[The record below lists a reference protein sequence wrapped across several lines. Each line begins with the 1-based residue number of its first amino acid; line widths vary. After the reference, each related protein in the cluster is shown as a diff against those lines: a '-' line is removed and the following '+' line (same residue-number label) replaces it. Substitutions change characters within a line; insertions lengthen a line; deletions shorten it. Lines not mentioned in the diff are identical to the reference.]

1 MSLVNAVVCKYCQ
14 KEFRRESTLLAHI
27 CEAKRRHQ
35 QRDETGVQFGYRAY
49 IQFYETTQGSAKLK
63 TYEDF
68 AASPYYL
75 AFVRY
80 GRYLVSIRVINSTSF
95 TAWLLKNN
103 KKLDYWCSD
112 KLYEEWLLDYLRRE
126 NAEDALERGL
136 EEMRNYAESFRE
148 VDGSC
153 DFDFSD
159 YFRRGNSNR
168 ICQHIV
174 SGRISPW
181 IIYNCDSGV
190 SWLADLSPALL
201 SLIMAYIDPDYWSRR
216 LQDFLGDTEWSKH
229 ILSQAGL

>member
-1 MSLVNAVVCKYCQ
+1 VSLVNAVVCKYCQ
-14 KEFRRESTLLAHI
+14 KEFRRESTLSAHI

-49 IQFYETTQGSAKLK
+49 LQFYETTQGSAKLK

-80 GRYLVSIRVINSTSF
+80 GRYLVSIRVINS
-95 TAWLLKNN
+95 
-103 KKLDYWCSD
+103 SD

-181 IIYNCDSGV
+181 VIYNCDSGV